1 MSNYNYNLSHSVINI
16 SREEMLKKRLN
27 ELLPELMKKTGSD
40 MWIIIGNENHLDPV
54 MPTVLPENTDLGR
67 LTIIVFCSYENKLER
82 HVISRFF
89 TESNDFYIAS
99 FDENYVDEWDCL
111 KKIVDRCKPGNIL
124 LNYSENVTLADGL
137 THSNFKKL
145 SRTLESYSNKF
156 ESSEELAIMWLN
168 IQTNID
174 LEVYKAVVKKTEEI
188 INNIFINSFISEIS
202 TEELEHRLSK
212 KAEEYGMNVWYN
224 KVDFQREGNN
234 LLFNKGSIKRG
245 DLIHCDFGIRH
256 LGISSDIQKL
266 FYLPKEDENVTP
278 RSFNVLLEQAH
289 QLQDIV
295 SAGLSKGCTGDEVLN
310 NALNQMKKKD
320 INGRVYT
327 HPLGYYGHGSVP
339 IIGRYNQQKK
349 VPIEGNYLAYDNTF
363 WAIEL
368 CVIGNIPE
376 WNNQRVHILVEDSAI
391 LFDNKI
397 HFISERQQSI
407 ALLKP

>member
-1 MSNYNYNLSHSVINI
+1 MSNYNYNLSHSIINT
-16 SREEMLKKRLN
+16 SREMILKKRLDK
-27 ELLPELMKKTGSD
+27 LLPELMKKTGSD
-40 MWIIIGNENHLDPV
+40 MWIIAGNENHLDPI
-54 MPTVLPENTDLGR
+54 MPTVLPENIDLGR
-67 LTIIVFCSYENKLER
+67 LTMIVFCFYENKLER
-82 HVISRFF
+82 HVISRLF
-89 TESNDFYIAS
+89 TKSNNLYKSS
-99 FDENYVDEWDCL
+99 FDENCIDEWDCL
-111 KKIVDRCKPGNIL
+111 KKIVDRCNPGNIF

-145 SRTLESYSNKF
+145 SRTLGSYSNKF

-168 IQTNID
+168 IKTNID

-188 INNIFINSFISEIS
+188 INNVFMKSLISEAS
-202 TEELEHRLSK
+202 TEELEHKLTK
-212 KAEEYGMNVWYN
+212 KAEEDGMNVWYN

-234 LLFNKGSIKRG
+234 VLFNKGSIKRG
-245 DLIHCDFGIRH
+245 DLIHCDLGLRY

-266 FYLPKEDENVTP
+266 FYLPKKDVNDTP
-278 RSFNVLLEQAH
+278 KSFNILLDQAY

-295 SAGLSKGCTGDEVLN
+295 SDSLSKGYTGDEILN
-310 NALNQMKKKD
+310 NALVKMKRKV

-349 VPIEGNYLAYDNTF
+349 VPIEGDYLAYDNTC

-391 LFDNKI
+391 LFNNKV
-397 HFISERQQSI
+397 HFISERQRSI
-407 ALLKP
+407 APLKP